1 MAFQTE
7 PKEMREVYCQTLS
20 ALAEKDERLVVVE
33 ADLMRAVGTLPFRDR
48 FPDRS
53 FDVGIAEA
61 NMVGVAAGLAA
72 CGKVPFVHTFGPF
85 AARRA
90 CDQVT
95 ISAAYSKLS
104 VKVVGADPGVSSELN
119 GGTHMALEDTAIMRV
134 IPTMLVYEAVDNTQ
148 LAQALPQ
155 IVAHDGPCYL
165 RLFRK
170 KCPKVFDSSYKF
182 TLGKADVIQDGSDL
196 AIFASGLLVHKS
208 LEAAAELANAGIKAA
223 VINIHTI
230 KPLDADC
237 VISFAKRCGAVVTA
251 ENNSK
256 LGGLG
261 GAVCEL
267 LSETVPTPVT
277 RVGVNDRFGEV
288 GLIDYLYKA
297 LEVDVPNIVAAAKK
311 AVGMKRK

>member
-1 MAFQTE
+1 MTFQLDDR
-7 PKEMREVYCQTLS
+7 EMRDIYCQTIS
-20 ALAEKDERLVVVE
+20 SLAEKDGRIVLLD
-33 ADLMRAVGTLPFRDR
+33 ADLMRADGTMPFRKR

-53 FDVGIAEA
+53 FNVGIAEG
-61 NMVGVAAGLAA
+61 NMVGVAAGFAA
-72 CGKVPFVHTFGPF
+72 CGKIPFVHTFGPF

-90 CDQVT
+90 CDQIA
-95 ISAAYSKLS
+95 ISAAYSKLA
-104 VKVVGADPGVSSELN
+104 VKIVGLDPGVSSELN

-134 IPTMLVYEAVDNTQ
+134 IPSMLIYEAVDNAQ
-148 LAQALPQ
+148 LVQALPQ
-155 IVAHDGPCYL
+155 IAAHPGPCYL

-170 KCPKVFDSSYKF
+170 KAPRIFDSSLDF
-182 TLGKADVIQDGSDL
+182 ALGKANVLRDGADV
-196 AIFASGLLVHKS
+196 AIFASGLLLHKS
-208 LEAAAELANAGIKAA
+208 LEAADELARAGINAA

-237 VISFAKRCGAVVTA
+237 VLSFARRCGAVVTA

-267 LSETVPTPVT
+267 LSETIPTPVI

-288 GLIDYLYKA
+288 GLMPYLHQA
-297 LEVDVPNIVAAAKK
+297 LEVDAPDVAAAAKR
-311 AVGMKRK
+311 AATLKRK